1 MKINRH
7 HLLNIALT
15 ALTLGI
21 ASTFSSSASA
31 ATLYS
36 ILDLG
41 ILSEEGGNETFA
53 TGINDLG
60 QVVGTTSGRFGE
72 PQAFRT
78 APNRPINPVTDEI
91 DLVEGITRGFGLD
104 INNSGQIVGTYKTRR
119 GFFRDVGFRTA
130 PNGVIDDTSLI
141 SNRQNI
147 FFGNIDSVPFV
158 YGANGINESG
168 QVVGNGLIQSSSSSI
183 DYFGV
188 LVNDSNNA
196 TEQVTQL
203 GGVRPEDINDWGQ
216 IVGTIG
222 GFVEAG
228 SSAFDFGSPTRAFR
242 TAPDSITPVDLGTLG
257 GASSEGFDI
266 NNLGQVVGSSINAN
280 GETRAFLT
288 AANSAIN
295 PETDDLGT
303 LSGSNFSEALS
314 VNELGQV
321 VGYSTLADGSDR
333 AFFYDKG
340 TMFNL
345 NDLIDP
351 AFGIE
356 LRQATGINEGGQIV
370 ANSSSR
376 AYLLTPVP
384 EPTSMLGVLA
394 FGAGA
399 GVLRKRAKRA

>member
-1 MKINRH
+1 MSRIS
-7 HLLNIALT
+7 IGLT
-15 ALTLGI
+15 ALVLGMT
-21 ASTFSSSASA
+21 SVFPQSLSA

-36 ILDLG
+36 VLDLG
-41 ILSEEGGNETFA
+41 ILSAEGGETFA
-53 TGINDLG
+53 TGINDSG

-78 APNRPINPVTDEI
+78 APNRPINPLTDEI

-104 INNSGQIVGTYKTRR
+104 INNSGRIVGTYKTRR

-141 SNRQNI
+141 SNRENI

-158 YGANGINESG
+158 YGANGINDSG
-168 QVVGNGLIQSSSSSI
+168 QVVGNGLIQSDPSVSAI

-188 LVNDSNNA
+188 LVDDPNNA

-203 GGVRPEDINDWGQ
+203 GGVIPEDINDLGQ

-222 GFVEAG
+222 GFVAAG
-228 SSAFDFGSPTRAFR
+228 SSGVDLGSLTRAFR

-257 GASSEGFDI
+257 GTASKGFDI
-266 NNLGQVVGSSINAN
+266 NNLGQVVGSSTTAN
-280 GETRAFLT
+280 GNIHAFLT
-288 AANSAIN
+288 AANGAIN

-321 VGYSTLADGSDR
+321 VGYSTLADGIDR

-340 TMFNL
+340 TMFDL
-345 NDLIDP
+345 NDLIAP
-351 AFGIE
+351 ASGIE
-356 LRQATGINEGGQIV
+356 LRQAIGINERGQIV

-384 EPTSMLGVLA
+384 EPASMLGVLA

-399 GVLRKRAKRA
+399 GILRKKAKQKVKA